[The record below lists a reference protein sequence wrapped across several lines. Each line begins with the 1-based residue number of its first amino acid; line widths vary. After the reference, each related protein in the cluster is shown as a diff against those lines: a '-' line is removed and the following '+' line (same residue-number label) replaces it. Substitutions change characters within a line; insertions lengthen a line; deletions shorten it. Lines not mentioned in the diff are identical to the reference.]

1 MRYRVTIGGQTVH
14 VDLSGDRVMVDGRPV
29 AAELHAVPGTPLR
42 QLAESGHTTTFA
54 MTRTADGW
62 RLLHRGEVWDAEVV
76 DERTRQ
82 LREITGGSP
91 RVGGRHVV
99 SAPMPGLVLRVE
111 VEPGAEIAAGG
122 SLVVIEAMKMENEL
136 TSPIAGAVTAV
147 HVSPGDA
154 VDKGTPLV
162 EVSGEP

>member
-1 MRYRVTIGGQTVH
+1 MRYSVTITGRTVQ
-14 VDLSGDRVMVDGRPV
+14 VDLLGNRILVEGRSV

-42 QLAESGHTTTFA
+42 RLAEPNHTTTFA

-82 LREITGGSP
+82 LREMTDAPAGA
-91 RVGGRHVV
+91 GGRHVV
-99 SAPMPGLVLRVE
+99 RAPMPGLVIRVE
-111 VEPGAEIAAGG
+111 VEPGADIVAGG
-122 SLVVIEAMKMENEL
+122 GLVVLEAMKMENEL

>member
-1 MRYRVTIGGQTVH
+1 MRYSVTIAGRTVD
-14 VDLSGDRVMVDGRPV
+14 VDLSGNRVLVDGRPV
-29 AAELHAVPGTPLR
+29 AAELHALAGTPLR
-42 QLAESGHTTTFA
+42 QLTEPGHTTTFA

-82 LREITGGSP
+82 LREMTGGSP
-91 RVGGRHVV
+91 GAGGPHVV
-99 SAPMPGLVLRVE
+99 SAPMPGLVIRVD
-111 VEPGAEIAAGG
+111 VEPGTEIAAGG
-122 SLVVIEAMKMENEL
+122 ALVVLEAMKMENEL

-147 HVSPGDA
+147 YVSPGDA

>member
-1 MRYRVTIGGQTVH
+1 MRYSVTIADRTVQ
-14 VDLSGDRVMVDGRPV
+14 VDLSGNRVLVEGRPV
-29 AAELHAVPGTPLR
+29 AAELHTVPGTPLR
-42 QLAESGHTTTFA
+42 QLAEPGHTTTFA

-82 LREITGGSP
+82 LREMTGGSSGT
-91 RVGGRHVV
+91 GGRHVV
-99 SAPMPGLVLRVE
+99 TAPMPGLVLRVE
-111 VEPGAEIAAGG
+111 VEPGAEIEAGRG
-122 SLVVIEAMKMENEL
+122 LVVLEAMKMENEL
-136 TSPIAGAVTAV
+136 TSPVAGAVTAV